1 MTDIRVRFRPP
12 GSSDTVPG
20 VITFTARHVDGN
32 RPVVDGQDIILG
44 QPQRF
49 DVPTE
54 GATISL
60 RPTGPGWYYAVTGRA
75 DGHSFS
81 TQKLVPPTGPVDF
94 ESLVRFDPKV
104 GLAYEP
110 DPQWWSHLDVID
122 AGLLG
127 TQADLHAARDS
138 AEADALT
145 AQSSASAAVT
155 ARDEAVVARDET
167 LAHGITVDTSV
178 GTRVSIGGHVIHY
191 DSGWRIIP
199 ASMTPEV
206 VSGHIRIRRTLDM
219 VLFDFQDAVLPS
231 GSSSPTVV
239 TGLPAG
245 WRTSSTGSLHF
256 VSSSTNWRWE
266 HYLRARGSGVT
277 WYARF
282 QRHTTTQ
289 GSVTTDGLPLT
300 GTFTAAPDSVSTLP
314 SSLIGTPA

>member
-44 QPQRF
+44 HPQSF
-49 DVPTE
+49 DVPAE

-94 ESLVRFDPKV
+94 EKLVRFDPKV

-110 DPQWWSHLDVID
+110 DPDWWAHLDVVENGI
-122 AGLLG
+122 AG

-145 AQSSASAAVT
+145 ASESASTAVT
-155 ARDEAVVARDET
+155 ARDEAVTARDET
-167 LAHGITVDTSV
+167 LAHGITVDTTV
-178 GTRVSIGGHVIHY
+178 GTRITIGGHVVHY
-191 DSGWRIIP
+191 DSGWRILG
-199 ASMTPEV
+199 ATHTPDL
-206 VSGHIRIRRTLDM
+206 VSGHVRIRRTREA
-219 VLFDFQDAVLPS
+219 VLFDFRDAVLPS
-231 GSSSPTVV
+231 GLSSPTVV
-239 TGLPAG
+239 TGLPFG
-245 WRTSSTGSLHF
+245 WRTSGTGSAHNL
-256 VSSSTNWRWE
+256 SSATNWRWE
-266 HYLRARGSGVT
+266 HHVRARTTTVV
-277 WYARF
+277 WFARF

-289 GSVTTDGLPLT
+289 GSLTTDGLPLT
-300 GTFTAAPDSVSTLP
+300 GTFTAIPDSVTTLP
-314 SSLIGTPA
+314 STLIGSPA